1 MIEVWKNISRG
12 KLMIKVFNDNK
23 NICECCDND
32 SEILLDFTEDTMPQN
47 IGIRLYLCKKCKEK
61 LLDILLPF

>member
-1 MIEVWKNISRG
+1 MIR
-12 KLMIKVFNDNK
+12 LFYNDK
-23 NICECCDND
+23 YICECCDND
-32 SEILLDFTEDTMPQN
+32 SEILLDFTEDAMPQN

>member
-1 MIEVWKNISRG
+1 MIR
-12 KLMIKVFNDNK
+12 LFCNDK

-32 SEILLDFTEDTMPQN
+32 SEILLDFTEDTMPQSL
-47 IGIRLYLCKKCKEK
+47 GIRLYLCKKCKEK

>member
-1 MIEVWKNISRG
+1 MI
-12 KLMIKVFNDNK
+12 MIRIFNDNK

-32 SEILLDFTEDTMPQN
+32 SAILIDFAEDTKLN
-47 IGIRLYLCKKCKEK
+47 SLGTRVYLCEDCERN

>member
-1 MIEVWKNISRG
+1 MIRI
-12 KLMIKVFNDNK
+12 FNDNK

-32 SEILLDFTEDTMPQN
+32 SEVLIDFTEDTMPQN
-47 IGIRLYLCKKCKEK
+47 IGVRLYLCKKCKEK

>member
-1 MIEVWKNISRG
+1 MIR
-12 KLMIKVFNDNK
+12 LFYNDK
-23 NICECCDND
+23 YICECCDND

-47 IGIRLYLCKKCKEK
+47 LGIKLYLCKKCKEK

>member
-1 MIEVWKNISRG
+1 MSSKNSI
-12 KLMIKVFNDNK
+12 LIADDDK

-47 IGIRLYLCKKCKEK
+47 LGIRLYLCKKCKEK